1 MLMFKS
7 FYWVNMHVQVEI
19 VVSECNAR
27 SLPELERKYRDLVS
41 QLVRQYT
48 GIHCWRL
55 T

>member
-1 MLMFKS
+1 M
-7 FYWVNMHVQVEI
+7 NMHVQVEI

-27 SLPELERKYRDLVS
+27 LLPELERKYRVLVS

-48 GIHCWRL
+48 GIHCQGL